1 MAFPCCPG
9 CPHPRV
15 HGITALQYSRPTVGG
30 AARPSPCSAPRKK
43 EAGLPRGCPWLSRW
57 PALIAPP
64 RGHPATLSLQSHPHH
79 CHHPADGKTAAPD
92 APRHGPAGCT
102 PRAQAG
108 GAPTPASECS
118 RRGRGAQVTGAACRP
133 NARPGRQLLTS
144 PFRAGGR
151 WGTPS
156 SRRDR
161 AHICCLPSAPVLPV
175 AGKTGR
181 WPAVGAGWTPDCAV
195 RGHTRH
201 WRKCFC
207 SRGSEGTSRPR
218 FPGSGGRR
226 DSPVSLPML
235 RATGGHAGRGER
247 KRLHHLPHGA
257 RAQREDGHASP
268 APGLLPSI
276 TRLSI
281 NGERQKHRLL
291 LGVSNCPDDAWNL

>member
-1 MAFPCCPG
+1 MRHIRVPGDLRVWSLAFPCCPG
-9 CPHPRV
+9 CPLPRV

-43 EAGLPRGCPWLSRW
+43 EAGLPRGRPWLSRW

-181 WPAVGAGWTPDCAV
+181 WPSGPAGPLTALSVVTPDT
-195 RGHTRH
+195 G
-201 WRKCFC
+201 
-207 SRGSEGTSRPR
+207 GSVSAPGVPKGRPA
-218 FPGSGGRR
+218 P
-226 DSPVSLPML
+226 DSPAVAAGGTRWCHFRCCAPREAM
-235 RATGGHAGRGER
+235 RAR
-247 KRLHHLPHGA
+247 
-257 RAQREDGHASP
+257 RA
-268 APGLLPSI
+268 
-276 TRLSI
+276 
-281 NGERQKHRLL
+281 
-291 LGVSNCPDDAWNL
+291 